1 VEALSLPSHQ
11 NLKRRA
17 LPEDPRNNDIA
28 IEDRLDR
35 HFDLRLT
42 LAMADFNCA
51 FLIPSSKWMTVL
63 GGTRI
68 RCDNSFSSF

>member
-1 VEALSLPSHQ
+1 MEALPLPSRQ

-17 LPEDPRNNDIA
+17 LPEDPRNNDIG
-28 IEDRLDR
+28 IEDRFDR

-51 FLIPSSKWMTVL
+51 FLIPAFLPSA
-63 GGTRI
+63 RA
-68 RCDNSFSSF
+68 